1 MDMKSFSELIVWQK
15 GIQLVKDVYMI
26 TRKLPKEE
34 TFGLILQIRR
44 SSISIPSNIA
54 EGYGRQHT
62 SEYIR
67 FLQIARGS
75 LNELITQLIM
85 TRELGYITDI
95 SSELSKCE
103 EVGKM
108 LNSLIIRLSSSDKRK

>member
-1 MDMKSFSELIVWQK
+1 MKSFNELIVWQK

-67 FLQIARGS
+67 FLRIARGS

-85 TRELGYITDI
+85 TRELGYVTDI

-108 LNSLIIRLSSSDKRK
+108 LNSLIISLSTTDKKK

>member
-1 MDMKSFSELIVWQK
+1 M
-15 GIQLVKDVYMI
+15 
-26 TRKLPKEE
+26 
-34 TFGLILQIRR
+34 ILQIRR

-108 LNSLIIRLSSSDKRK
+108 LNSLIISLSSAEKRK

>member
-1 MDMKSFSELIVWQK
+1 MKSFTELIVWQK

-26 TRKLPKEE
+26 TKKLPKEE

-44 SSISIPSNIA
+44 SSLSIPSNIA

-85 TRELGYITDI
+85 TRELGYINDI
-95 SSELSKCE
+95 SSEISKCE
-103 EVGKM
+103 EIGKC
-108 LNSLIIRLSSSDKRK
+108 